1 MGPLLFRP
9 IIKRIRWGG
18 RRLGDVLAKPIGNES
33 DYAESWEISDHGE
46 DQSVVVEGPLAG
58 TTLHEL
64 VTNHADELFGE
75 QSFDRDQFPLLV
87 KFLDAS
93 DRLSVQVHPNDA
105 LARTYQ
111 QDENGKTEAW
121 VILDADRDSRLYVGL
136 KEGIDAA
143 TLQEHIRSETL
154 EECLHTIAVKPGD
167 CVFVPAGT
175 VHAIGEGILLAE
187 IQQSSDLTFR
197 LYDWGRV
204 GTDGKPRQLHIEDA
218 LKCID
223 FERGP
228 VEPVE
233 PRRLPA
239 GIPAEE
245 LVHCPYFCIRRYR
258 GEGAFQV
265 PEDGR
270 FHVFMVIGGEAR
282 LEWDH
287 ESTGLLLGQTALL
300 PAVRQ
305 STRLHLPADAIV
317 LDAFVP

>member
-9 IIKRIRWGG
+9 IIKQIRWGG
-18 RRLGDVLAKPIGNES
+18 RRLGNVLGKPIGNDT
-33 DYAESWEISDHGE
+33 DYAESWEVSDHGH
-46 DQSVVVEGPLAG
+46 DQSVVVDGPLAG
-58 TTLHEL
+58 ATLHEL
-64 VTNHADELFGE
+64 VTKHGDELFGE
-75 QSFDRDQFPLLV
+75 QRFDREQFPLLV

-93 DRLSVQVHPNDA
+93 DRLSVQVHPDDA

-121 VILDADRDSRLYVGL
+121 VILDADPNSRLYVGL
-136 KEGIDAA
+136 KKGVDAA
-143 TLQEHIRSETL
+143 TLQEHLRNETL
-154 EECLHTIAVKPGD
+154 EACLHKIAAQPGE

-204 GTDGKPRQLHIEDA
+204 GADGKPRQLHIEDA
-218 LKCID
+218 IQCID
-223 FERGP
+223 FDRGP

-239 GIPAEE
+239 DIAAEE
-245 LVHCPYFCIRRYR
+245 LVHCPYFSIRRYR
-258 GEGAFQV
+258 GAGAYEV
-265 PEDGR
+265 PDDGR
-270 FHVFMVIGGEAR
+270 FHVFMVIGGDAR
-282 LEWDH
+282 LEW
-287 ESTGLLLGQTALL
+287 ESGSTTLPLGQTALV

-305 STRLHLPADAIV
+305 STRLNLSADSVV